1 MTTQDK
7 GLLKSESQ
15 ASLSITT
22 PSSISH
28 TPGRGAPLFT
38 PPKQSFLAIRGG
50 ITSLQTI
57 YLGIAGVI
65 IWLGLWELLHY
76 LTPGAQQKF
85 LPGPGQVIS
94 KIFYLIE
101 EKEYFGD
108 IGKSL
113 FRIYMSFTVAC
124 LVAIPIGLLMGSF
137 VRVQALLNPIMG
149 GWRYLPAASFVPLL
163 LVYFG
168 PTDTSKMALLF
179 LGCVFFL
186 IALILDDV
194 LSVPKELIESAQTMG
209 ADRLHIVCKVIF
221 PAAAPKILDSMRNMI
236 AVSWTYLVIAEIVA
250 ATDGIGAVMMR
261 ASRFLHV
268 DTIMAGILTIG
279 ILGVLT
285 DVIFRRAGHH
295 LFPHNR
301 IGQ

>member
-1 MTTQDK
+1 MTK
-7 GLLKSESQ
+7 PSKELPLGSQ
-15 ASLSITT
+15 STYGGTDHIR
-22 PSSISH
+22 
-28 TPGRGAPLFT
+28 GRGAPLFS
-38 PPKQSFLAIRGG
+38 PPKQSFLVIRGG
-50 ITSLQTI
+50 ITNSQTI
-57 YLGIAGVI
+57 KLGIAGVI
-65 IWLGLWELLHY
+65 IWLGLWELIHY
-76 LTPGAQQKF
+76 LTPEAQQKF
-85 LPGPGQVIS
+85 LPGPGQVIA
-94 KIFYLIE
+94 KIFALIT
-101 EKEYFGD
+101 EKEFLGD

-113 FRIYMSFTVAC
+113 YRIYLSFAVAC
-124 LVAIPIGLLMGSF
+124 LVAIPLGLLMGSF
-137 VRVQALLNPIMG
+137 VKVKALINPIAG

-163 LVYFG
+163 LIYFG

-194 LSVPKELIESAQTMG
+194 LSVPKELVESAQTMG
-209 ADRLHIVCKVIF
+209 ADRVHIVCKVIF

-268 DTIMAGILTIG
+268 DVIMAGILTIG
-279 ILGVLT
+279 ILGVIT
-285 DVIFRRAGHH
+285 DVIFRRMGHH

>member
-1 MTTQDK
+1 M
-7 GLLKSESQ
+7 
-15 ASLSITT
+15 TT
-22 PSSISH
+22 PSKE
-28 TPGRGAPLFT
+28 TPLVSQPAFGEMDHIRGRGAPLFS
-38 PPKQSFLAIRGG
+38 PPKQSFLVIRGA
-50 ITSLQTI
+50 ITNSQAI
-57 YLGIAGVI
+57 KLGIAGVL
-65 IWLGLWELLHY
+65 IWLGLWELIHY
-76 LTPGAQQKF
+76 LTPEAQQKF
-85 LPGPGQVIS
+85 LPGPAQVTT
-94 KIFYLIE
+94 KIFALIV
-101 EKEYFGD
+101 EKEFLGD

-113 FRIYMSFTVAC
+113 YRIYVSFAVAC
-124 LVAIPIGLLMGSF
+124 LVAIPLGLLMGSF
-137 VRVQALLNPIMG
+137 VKVKALINPIAG

-163 LVYFG
+163 LIYFG

-194 LSVPKELIESAQTMG
+194 LSVPKELVESAQTMG
-209 ADRLHIVCKVIF
+209 ANRIHIVCKVIF

-268 DTIMAGILTIG
+268 DVIMAGILTIG
-279 ILGVLT
+279 ILGVIT

>member
-1 MTTQDK
+1 M
-7 GLLKSESQ
+7 S
-15 ASLSITT
+15 T
-22 PSSISH
+22 PSKE
-28 TPGRGAPLFT
+28 TPLVSQPTFGETGYIRGRGAPLFS
-38 PPKQSFLAIRGG
+38 PPKQSFLVIRGG
-50 ITSLQTI
+50 ITNPQAIT
-57 YLGIAGVI
+57 LGIAGVI
-65 IWLGLWELLHY
+65 IWLGLWELIHY
-76 LTPGAQQKF
+76 LTPEAQQKF
-85 LPGPGQVIS
+85 LPGPGQVIA
-94 KIFYLIE
+94 KIFTLIA
-101 EKEYFGD
+101 EKEFLGD

-113 FRIYMSFTVAC
+113 YRIYVSFAVAC
-124 LVAIPIGLLMGSF
+124 LVAIPLGLLMGSF
-137 VRVQALLNPIMG
+137 VKVKALINPIAG

-163 LVYFG
+163 LIYFG

-194 LSVPKELIESAQTMG
+194 LSVPKELVESAQTMG
-209 ADRLHIVCKVIF
+209 ADRIHIVCKVIF

-268 DTIMAGILTIG
+268 DVIMAGILTIG
-279 ILGVLT
+279 ILGVIT
-285 DVIFRRAGHH
+285 DIIFRRMGHH

>member
-1 MTTQDK
+1 M
-7 GLLKSESQ
+7 
-15 ASLSITT
+15 
-22 PSSISH
+22 
-28 TPGRGAPLFT
+28 
-38 PPKQSFLAIRGG
+38 
-50 ITSLQTI
+50 
-57 YLGIAGVI
+57 LGIAGVI
-65 IWLGLWELLHY
+65 IWLGLWELIHY
-76 LTPGAQQKF
+76 LTPEAQQKF
-85 LPGPGQVIS
+85 LPGPGQVIA
-94 KIFYLIE
+94 KIFTLIA
-101 EKEYFGD
+101 EKEFLGD

-113 FRIYMSFTVAC
+113 YRIYVSFAVAC
-124 LVAIPIGLLMGSF
+124 LVAIPLGLLMGSF
-137 VRVQALLNPIMG
+137 VKVKALINPIAG

-163 LVYFG
+163 LIYFG

-194 LSVPKELIESAQTMG
+194 LSVPKELVESAQTMG
-209 ADRLHIVCKVIF
+209 ADRVHIVCKVIF

-268 DTIMAGILTIG
+268 DVIMAGILTIG
-279 ILGVLT
+279 ILGVIT
-285 DVIFRRAGHH
+285 DVIFRRMGHH

>member
-1 MTTQDK
+1 M
-7 GLLKSESQ
+7 
-15 ASLSITT
+15 TT
-22 PSSISH
+22 PSKEIPSGSH
-28 TPGRGAPLFT
+28 STYGGAEHIRGRGAPLFS
-38 PPKQSFLAIRGG
+38 PPKQSFLVIRGG
-50 ITSLQTI
+50 ITNSQTI
-57 YLGIAGVI
+57 KLGIAGVI
-65 IWLGLWELLHY
+65 IWLGLWELIHY
-76 LTPGAQQKF
+76 LTPEAQQKF
-85 LPGPGQVIS
+85 LPGPGQVIA
-94 KIFYLIE
+94 KIFALIT
-101 EKEYFGD
+101 EKEFLGD

-113 FRIYMSFTVAC
+113 YRIYVSFAVAC
-124 LVAIPIGLLMGSF
+124 LVAIPLGLLMGSF
-137 VRVQALLNPIMG
+137 VKVKALINPIAG

-163 LVYFG
+163 LIYFG

-194 LSVPKELIESAQTMG
+194 LSVPKELVESAQTMG
-209 ADRLHIVCKVIF
+209 ADRIHIVCKVIF

-268 DTIMAGILTIG
+268 DVIMAGILTIG
-279 ILGVLT
+279 ILGVIT

>member
-1 MTTQDK
+1 MTTLDK
-7 GLLKSESQ
+7 GLSNSNS
-15 ASLSITT
+15 ASSPANSI
-22 PSSISH
+22 PGSISH
-28 TPGRGAPLFT
+28 IPGRGAPLFI
-38 PPKQSFLAIRGG
+38 PPKQRFLAIRGG
-50 ITSLQTI
+50 ITNPQVIL
-57 YLGIAGVI
+57 LGITGVI
-65 IWLGLWELLHY
+65 IWLGLWELLHF
-76 LTPGAQQKF
+76 LTPEAQQKF
-85 LPGPGQVIS
+85 LPGPGQVIA
-94 KIFYLIE
+94 KIFYLIGE
-101 EKEYFGD
+101 RNYLED

-113 FRIYMSFTVAC
+113 WRIYLSFTVAC
-124 LVAIPIGLLMGSF
+124 LVAIPLGLLMGSF
-137 VRVQALLNPIMG
+137 VKVKALINPIVG

-163 LVYFG
+163 LVYLG

-194 LSVPKELIESAQTMG
+194 LSVPKELVESAQTMG

-268 DTIMAGILTIG
+268 DIIMAGILTIG

-285 DVIFRRAGHH
+285 DVMFRRVSHH
-295 LFPHNR
+295 VFPHNR
-301 IGQ
+301 IDQ